1 MPDKA
6 FTSQMWLCPPAW
18 EHPHICTWVAV
29 SRSAPPWRDLSP
41 QPGVPLPPPLAQVLG
56 LAGFPW
62 SPSLVPALPPS
73 PWILS
78 PPIGLPRLPVPY
90 LPWGRSRRLA
100 PGAGLLSWGPPP
112 AGRGGQPLLV
122 SRAIRQHSLALR
134 PLHGLQSLGRT
145 VLPSRSPRS
154 WFSGLCRGTPGTGC
168 AQPLLQATLRLDCAR
183 PLAGLVHSRRD
194 AVREEGRWE
203 GSDVAKPPLP
213 SQLPPLPG

>member
-1 MPDKA
+1 MA
-6 FTSQMWLCPPAW
+6 
-18 EHPHICTWVAV
+18 
-29 SRSAPPWRDLSP
+29 LSP
-41 QPGVPLPPPLAQVLG
+41 CLGTPPHLHLG
-56 LAGFPW
+56 GCEPISPTLAGSESSAWGAPAP
-62 SPSLVPALPPS
+62 SSCPGPGSSGVSLVPKPGPCPAPLTLDPEPTHRAAPSSSTLPAMGTFQTFGS
-73 PWILS
+73 W
-78 PPIGLPRLPVPY
+78 
-90 LPWGRSRRLA
+90 SRASQL
-100 PGAGLLSWGPPP
+100 GPPP